1 MAKLGPIYND
11 AQLIDGIPANGAK
24 LFTYVAG
31 SSTKEAAFTDE
42 AGVTP
47 QTNPIIL
54 DSRGEPAQPI
64 WLTEGIAYK
73 FVFTTPDDTDPP
85 TSPIRTIDNITGI
98 NDTSIAVSQWV
109 DSGLTPTYVSAT
121 QFTLPGDQ
129 TSRFQVNRRL
139 KLLVTAGTVY
149 GYISNA
155 VFGALTTVTVVL
167 DSGVL
172 DTGLSDVQLG
182 IITPTNT
189 SLPKIPDFVTTAM
202 LQDDSV
208 TSAKLADSTFQNA
221 TIINCYITV
230 TPSANTYIIAVKTRA
245 GTDPSATDPV
255 IVTFRN
261 GTLTSGT
268 IVTRT
273 ITSALS
279 LTIPN
284 GATLGQTT
292 ATEATLQVLF
302 IDNAGTV
309 ELAVTNNRDN
319 VLQLD
324 EYGVI
329 STTAMTTGADVIEV
343 IYSASARSNVAY
355 RNVAYATNTQ
365 ASIGVWV
372 TAPTVIQPYF
382 TAPTVSGV
390 PIYAKITSGGLGA
403 AQSPINNI
411 PIPTWAR
418 RITIIVQT
426 LSTNGTSPP
435 IIQLGDSGGIET
447 SGYVAAAG
455 AFAAASTSNS
465 FTTGFAVTDT
475 IAAATD
481 LNLVATLVLLDKS
494 SNTWLCTG
502 VGHAGVSLR
511 VFSGTKS
518 LSGTLTDMQFTTV
531 GGANTFDNGLVTYYV
546 E

>member
-1 MAKLGPIYND
+1 MAKLAPIFND

-31 SSTKEAAFTDE
+31 SSTKEATFTDE

-109 DSGLTPTYVSAT
+109 DSGLIPTYVSAT
-121 QFTLPGDQ
+121 QFTVPGDQ

-155 VFGALTTVTVVL
+155 VYGALTTVTVVL

-182 IITPTNT
+182 IITPINT

-208 TSAKLADSTFQNA
+208 TLAKLADATFNNGS
-221 TIINCYITV
+221 IINAQITV
-230 TPSANTYIIAVKTRA
+230 TPSANTYIIALKTRA

-279 LTIPN
+279 LTYPS
-284 GATLGQTT
+284 GATGGQVSGS
-292 ATEATLQVLF
+292 EATQQVLL

-309 ELAVTNNRDN
+309 ELAAVNNRDYT
-319 VLQLD
+319 LQLE

-329 STTAMTTGADVIEV
+329 STTAMTTGSDSVRT
-343 IYSASARSNVAY
+343 IYSTVARSNVAY
-355 RNVAYATNTQ
+355 RNLAYFTNTQ
-365 ASIGVWV
+365 ATAGTWV
-372 TAPTVIQPYF
+372 TEPSLIQPYF
-382 TAPTVSGV
+382 TAPTASNV
-390 PIYAKITSGGLGA
+390 PIYFEGGVLSGTA
-403 AQSPINNI
+403 SPINTITI
-411 PIPTWAR
+411 PAWAK
-418 RITIIVQT
+418 RITIAVQT
-426 LSTNGTSPP
+426 LSTNGTSVP
-435 IIQLGDSGGIET
+435 IIQLGDSGGYET
-447 SGYVAAAG
+447 SGYVSGAG
-455 AFAAASTSNS
+455 SFAGTSASSS

-475 IAAATD
+475 IAAATE
-481 LNLVATLVLLDKS
+481 LNFVATLIYLGGF
-494 SNTWLCTG
+494 TWLCTG
-502 VGHAGVSLR
+502 VGHATATMR
-511 VFSGTKS
+511 VFSGYK
-518 LSGTLTDMQFTTV
+518 TLTSALTDIQFTTV
-531 GGANTFDNGLVTYYV
+531 GGANTFDLGTAVYFV